1 MKFLKPPP
9 PPPAIREAM
18 AKASARE
25 EAGLPVI
32 DFSSGNVGKI
42 LAEQRL
48 FTRFELEVN
57 EALPP
62 PLRLIGEA
70 LKNGLTEA
78 FYQGL
83 TGIAYSPTGG
93 TETVK
98 KWVLKYFRE
107 FHGVPLR
114 DGETSK
120 VIATAGG
127 QQALTAALRSIKPGN
142 TVYLPKWEYAPASG
156 IIENNGC
163 HVSRVPLNE
172 DLSINM
178 DELKGN
184 LDGNS
189 VFYISMPNNPAGYTS
204 PDDLEKIA
212 RMMELADGGVVWDAP
227 YLFTILRLKASKAIY
242 DKALLNEVVNRFKN
256 VVAKHYQRM
265 CILSS
270 VSKTCLMAGLRFG
283 FATAPT
289 PWIELMNTIIGTENL
304 SSPTHSFA
312 IGVEALRLF
321 LENPITHEWLCQVLA
336 DRLTCLLEEDVP
348 LVLPGNGMFGAL
360 YALVKT
366 GRLDGDRLASE
377 LIDRFGIVTVSGN
390 SFYGGEVNAV
400 RISLVATPWSEGDET
415 WRKNVKA
422 LKKAVNHFS

>member
-1 MKFLKPPP
+1 MKFLKPQP

-25 EAGLPVI
+25 ESGLPVI

-42 LAEQRL
+42 LANQRL
-48 FTRFELEVN
+48 FNRFELEVN
-57 EALPP
+57 GALPP

-78 FYQGL
+78 FYTGL
-83 TGIAYSPTGG
+83 NGIAYSPTGG
-93 TETVK
+93 TESVK

-114 DGETSK
+114 DDETSK

-127 QQALTAALRSIKPGN
+127 QQALTAALRSIKPGT
-142 TVYLPKWEYAPASG
+142 TVHLPRWEYAPASD
-156 IIENNGC
+156 IVKDNGC
-163 HVSRVPLNE
+163 RESRVPVNE
-172 DLSINM
+172 DLSINL
-178 DELKGN
+178 DELKKHA
-184 LDGNS
+184 DENS
-189 VFYISMPNNPAGYTS
+189 VFYVSMPNNPAGYTS
-204 PDDLEKIA
+204 PDDLEEIA
-212 RMMELADGGVVWDAP
+212 RIMSSADGGVVWDAP
-227 YLFTILRLKASKAIY
+227 YLFTILKLKGSKAVY
-242 DKALLNEVVNRFKN
+242 DKAFLTEVVNRFKN
-256 VVAKHYQRM
+256 VVGKHHQRM

-283 FATAPT
+283 FATAPSQ
-289 PWIELMNTIIGTENL
+289 WISLMNTIIGTENL

-348 LVLPGNGMFGAL
+348 LILPGNGMFGAL

-366 GRLDGDRLASE
+366 GRLDGDRFAGE
-377 LIDRFGIVTVSGN
+377 LIDKFGIVTVSGN

-400 RISLVATPWSEGDET
+400 RISLVATPWSEGDEA
-415 WRKNVKA
+415 WRENVKA
-422 LKKAVNHFS
+422 LKKAVDHFS

>member
-1 MKFLKPPP
+1 MNFLKPPP

-42 LAEQRL
+42 LADQRL
-48 FTRFELEVN
+48 FNRFELEVN
-57 EALPP
+57 DALPP
-62 PLRLIGEA
+62 PLRLISEA

-78 FYQGL
+78 FYKGL

-93 TETVK
+93 AESVK

-107 FHGVPLR
+107 FHGVPLG

-127 QQALTAALRSIKPGN
+127 QQALTAALRSIKPGT
-142 TVYLPKWEYAPASG
+142 TVYLPKWEYAPASD
-156 IIENNGC
+156 IIKENGC

-172 DLSINM
+172 DLSINL
-178 DELKGN
+178 DGLKDHV
-184 LDGNS
+184 DGNS

-204 PDDLEKIA
+204 PEDLERVA
-212 RMMELADGGVVWDAP
+212 WLMESADGGVVWDAP
-227 YLFTILRLKASKAIY
+227 YLFTVLRLKASKAVY
-242 DKALLNEVVNRFKN
+242 DKSFLTEVVDRFKN
-256 VVAKHYQRM
+256 VVGKHYQRM

-270 VSKTCLMAGLRFG
+270 ISKTCLMAGLRFG
-283 FATAPT
+283 FATAPSQ
-289 PWIELMNTIIGTENL
+289 WIGLMNTIIGTENL

-336 DRLTCLLEEDVP
+336 ERLTCLLEEDVP
-348 LVLPGNGMFGAL
+348 LILPGNGMFGAL
-360 YALVKT
+360 YVLVKT
-366 GRLDGDRLASE
+366 GGLDGDRFASE

-400 RISLVATPWSEGDET
+400 RISLVATPWSEGDEA
-415 WRKNVKA
+415 WRENVKA
-422 LKKAVNHFS
+422 LKKAVDHFS